1 MFDLDKWQEIFSTI
15 KKNKLRTILT
25 AFSVAW
31 GIFILIILLAAGQGL
46 RNGAQSQFGNDA
58 QNSIVVEGGQTAMAF
73 GGYKP
78 GRIIQLT
85 NADFYQIKNR
95 TKGIDK
101 TSAEY
106 QGRETK
112 VLSYKHEHAS
122 FTTRPVAPDHYLIE
136 NAKIVSGRFINEID
150 FNEFRKV
157 CIIGYPVRDLLFKT
171 ENPIG
176 KLIDVAGIKYKVVGV
191 FNDAGRGDNDRIYIP
206 LLTSQRVNNNKDHI
220 SRIWA
225 TTGNLGLNETESLA
239 KDLRNS
245 LAKKYHFNPDDL
257 NAIGIYNNILEYKKI
272 MNLLDGIQIFVLI
285 IGIFTLF
292 AGIVGISNIMMIVVK
307 ERTKEIGVRKALGA
321 TPTSIVM
328 LVIQEAI
335 FITGIAGYVGLILG
349 IGVIELVKYFKLEG
363 DFFKNPDIDLKVAL
377 SAVALII
384 ISGALAGLFP
394 ALKAARV
401 EPITALRET

>member
-78 GRIIQLT
+78 GRAIQLT